1 MLYLV
6 ASCRAS
12 EVKVVKGHGYFGD
25 FFMAYF
31 QTAVQSG
38 GCDLESHRQCGSM
51 PTAQSLIDTEWY

>member
-1 MLYLV
+1 M
-6 ASCRAS
+6 
-12 EVKVVKGHGYFGD
+12 KVVKGHGYFGD